1 MDGLVF
7 FKEGKSLRVSDKTP
21 LPVDIGGNI
30 TVDVSNITVDQT
42 PVVNK
47 LNELKALLEQIESG
61 IDSQPSISAPD
72 LKTRVTQVR
81 DVVEDLRTTVDGL
94 LTITTTHLENIS
106 DYLNKNGLGSGDVFG
121 RLDTTNT
128 SLSLA
133 NTNLSNILSRL
144 QTITNIL
151 DDPGG
156 SSDIRGVLDNL
167 YTLTQSIRSQM
178 DTLQR
183 RIEDAS
189 IGIRYWTY
197 YNSVGVLTGLNPIN
211 FSSGQTLFIR
221 TVNNATAIVLTT
233 NSFGE
238 NVYGYERY
246 QASEFLD
253 ITVLPNTEP
262 PPGHQGIFVRVFGW
276 LEGNTVSTLQYDPSI
291 GKFRNPDSS
300 INEDVS
306 RRFVHLGTFPDEGRY
321 SRLIKVTVPCNYI
334 FRGFRFDFV
343 RSDTSFGDYN
353 FFVWGHVR

>member
-7 FKEGKSLRVSDKTP
+7 FKGGKSYRVSDKTP
-21 LPVDIGGNI
+21 LPVDIGESIN
-30 TVDVSNITVDQT
+30 VNLDNITVDQT
-42 PVVNK
+42 PVINK
-47 LNELKALLEQIESG
+47 LNELKDLLALIETS
-61 IDSQPSISAPD
+61 IDSASTATAPD
-72 LKTRVTQVR
+72 LKTRISILKDAVINLESVINS
-81 DVVEDLRTTVDGL
+81 LLSTTNAHL
-94 LTITTTHLENIS
+94 NTIKNYIS
-106 DYLNKNGLGSGDVFG
+106 AGGSGDLFT
-121 RLDTTNT
+121 RFDNTITQLTTSNT
-128 SLSLA
+128 
-133 NTNLSNILSRL
+133 TLSNILSRL
-144 QTITNIL
+144 QTISNIL

-197 YNSVGVLTGLNPIN
+197 YNSFGGLTTLNPIS
-211 FSSGQTLFIR
+211 FSSGQTLFIFTR
-221 TVNNATAIVLTT
+221 NDASGTVLTT

-238 NVYGYERY
+238 NVVGYNRF
-246 QASEFLD
+246 QAFEFLD

-262 PPGHQGIFVRVFGW
+262 PSGHQGVFVRMFGW
-276 LEGNTVSTLQYDPSI
+276 LEGHIVSTLQYDPSI
-291 GKFRNPDSS
+291 GKFRNADSS

-306 RRFVHLGTFPDEGRY
+306 RRFVHLGTFPDEGSY

-343 RSDTSFGDYN
+343 RSDTSFGNY
-353 FFVWGHVR
+353 FCSVLGHIR